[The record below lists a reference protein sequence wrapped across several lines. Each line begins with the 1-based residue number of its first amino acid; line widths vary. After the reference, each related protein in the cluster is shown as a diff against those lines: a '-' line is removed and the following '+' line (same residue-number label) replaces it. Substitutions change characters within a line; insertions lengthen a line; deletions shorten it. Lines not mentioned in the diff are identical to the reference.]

1 MGKIWLMGI
10 KTCNGCQYLNKKR
23 KTNPCNIDLPAV
35 YDAKNC
41 IYKRPSSCKSKPKK
55 IDPKKE
61 LQKIKDQ
68 VIDVFQ
74 TYIRYRDNFT
84 CCCCGKQINRRN
96 PEAKKLMHAGHFIT
110 RSCKQLLLDE
120 KNVNAQCRDCNGQQD
135 WKGIDPRYCSYMV
148 KKYGPLIFDYL
159 QEKKEQEWIEPDME
173 GWKELLIY
181 WQAKLDLFLEE
192 SDDNY

>member
-35 YDAKNC
+35 YDAKNG

-84 CCCCGKQINRRN
+84 CCCCGTHIDKDHKD
-96 PEAKKLMHAGHFIT
+96 AKKLMHAGHVIS
-110 RSCKQLLLDE
+110 RKINQLLLDE
-120 KNVNAQCRDCNGQQD
+120 KNCHAQCRTCNYLQD
-135 WKGIDPRYCSYMV
+135 RLGIDPRYCSYMV
-148 KKYGPLIFDYL
+148 KTYGPFIFDYL
-159 QEKKEQEWIEPDME
+159 QDKKSQQWEEPDLE
-173 GWKELLIY
+173 GWNELLIY
-181 WQAKLDLFLEE
+181 WQTKLDLLLEQ
-192 SDDNY
+192 SDDSN

>member
-1 MGKIWLMGI
+1 MGI

-68 VIDVFQ
+68 VIDAFQ

-84 CCCCGKQINRRN
+84 CCCCGKQIDKND
-96 PEAKKLMHAGHFIT
+96 PEAKKMIHAGHVIS
-110 RSCKQLLLDE
+110 RKIKQLLLDE
-120 KNVNAQCRDCNGQQD
+120 KNCHAQCRTCNYLQD
-135 WKGIDPRYCSYMV
+135 KLGISPKYLSFLI
-148 KKYGPLIFDYL
+148 KKYGNNIFDYYIEKINNDCDINW
-159 QEKKEQEWIEPDME
+159 QEEKNKWEKKLYEIKKM
-173 GWKELLIY
+173 
-181 WQAKLDLFLEE
+181 
-192 SDDNY
+192 S